1 MAAVRRLVRPRLRT
15 RVAAAAAVSIIVAM
29 IVLGV
34 AVQIFLGR
42 HLHESLDT
50 SLRDRAAT
58 ISQLSASASSLV
70 TSPAVLEQSLGPHPL
85 QVEVV
90 GPGGRILA
98 RSLSLGSTA
107 LPVRGQIHDAIGSGR
122 SSFATVEVGDD
133 QQLRVYV
140 APLPAV
146 GGGPASGGAVVVA
159 STTQDVTSTLRESRA
174 LIVLSAL
181 AAALLVI
188 PIAYVL
194 AGGALLPLRRLAA
207 GAEVIEAR
215 GDPRLRLP
223 VDPGRGSTPDEVQR
237 LAETLNRMLSALERA
252 RDSERRFIADASH
265 ELRNPLTALRG
276 NAAYLE
282 RNGADPAA
290 LHDLRED
297 AERLSRLV
305 DQLLAVARED
315 AAELPTEPVRLDEL
329 ALGYD
334 GEIDVTVRAN
344 GAAWVRGDRDALERA
359 LANLVD
365 NARRHGPAGGRVEVE
380 SGGANGTAWLAVS
393 DAGAGIAEGQAELA
407 TERFWRGPSAQGDGG
422 SGLGLALVRATAE
435 RHGGS
440 LQIAGS
446 RFTIQI
452 PALKPLSESPATTDP
467 GLPGAGRGE

>member
-1 MAAVRRLVRPRLRT
+1 MAASRRLARPRLRT

-29 IVLGV
+29 VVLGV
-34 AVQIFLGR
+34 GVQIFLGR
-42 HLHESLDT
+42 HLHESLDS

-58 ISQLSASASSLV
+58 IAQLSASTPKLI
-70 TSPAVLEQSLGPHPL
+70 TSARVLEQSLGPHPL

-90 GPGGRILA
+90 NSSGKVVA
-98 RSLSLGSTA
+98 RSLSLGGTA
-107 LPVRGQIHDAIGSGR
+107 LPVGSEIGAAISSGR
-122 SSFATVEVGDD
+122 SGFATVDVGDD

-140 APLPAV
+140 APLASL
-146 GGGPASGGAVVVA
+146 GGSASGGAVVVA
-159 STTQDVTSTLRESRA
+159 STTEDVTSTLAESRA
-174 LIVLSAL
+174 LILLSAL
-181 AAALLVI
+181 AAAVLVI
-188 PIAYVL
+188 PIAYFL
-194 AGGALLPLRRLAA
+194 AGGALAPLRRLAA
-207 GAEVIEAR
+207 GAEVIEVR

-223 VDPGRGSTPDEVQR
+223 VDTGRGSTPDEVQR

-329 ALGYD
+329 AHAYD
-334 GEIDVTVRAN
+334 GDADVAVEAN
-344 GAAWVRGDRDALERA
+344 GATWVRGDRDALERA

-365 NARRHGPAGGRVEVE
+365 NARRHGPPGGRVEVE
-380 SGGANGTAWLAVS
+380 CGGAGGEAWLTAS
-393 DAGAGIAEGQAELA
+393 DSGPGIAEGQADLA
-407 TERFWRGPSAQGDGG
+407 TERFWRGPGAEGGGG

-440 LQIAGS
+440 LVIDGS
-446 RFTIQI
+446 RFSIHL
-452 PALKPLSESPATTDP
+452 PALKPLSESPATTEPD
-467 GLPGAGRGE
+467 LSEAGGGE